1 MKLIGL
7 SGTNGAGKDSV
18 AEVLRDKYGFYF
30 ISVTELLRNEAK
42 KRGLAVER
50 ENLRMISAE
59 WRRESGLGV
68 LIDKAVETYEKQ
80 GGDSNYAGLVVSSLR
95 NPGENDSV
103 HALKGKVIWIDADP
117 KIRYDRIF
125 SRQRTSEDNKTYE
138 QFVDEEQAEM
148 NHSGDEATL
157 SLLGVKDKSDI
168 TLINEGS
175 EISELQKVI
184 QSKLSAIL

>member
-1 MKLIGL
+1 MKIIGL
-7 SGTNGAGKDSV
+7 SGTNGSGKDSV
-18 AEVLRDKYGFYF
+18 AEILREKYGYYF

-68 LIDKAVETYEKQ
+68 LIDKAVATYKEQ
-80 GGDSNYAGLVVSSLR
+80 GGDSKYAGLVVSSLR

-103 HALKGKVIWIDADP
+103 HEFKGKVVWIDADP

-125 SRQRTSEDNKTYE
+125 SRQRTDEDNKTYE
-138 QFVDEEQAEM
+138 EFLNEEKAEM
-148 NHSGDEATL
+148 QHSGDEATL
-157 SLLGVKDKSDI
+157 SLLGVKEKSDI
-168 TLINEGS
+168 ILVNEGS
-175 EISELQKVI
+175 EISELENVI
-184 QSKLSAIL
+184 QSELSAIL